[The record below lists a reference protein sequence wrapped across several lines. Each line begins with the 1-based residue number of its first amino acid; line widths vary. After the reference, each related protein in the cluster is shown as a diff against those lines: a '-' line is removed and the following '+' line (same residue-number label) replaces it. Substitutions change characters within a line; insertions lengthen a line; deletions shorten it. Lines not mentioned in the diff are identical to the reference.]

1 METSDG
7 GVVERARATSAETS
21 DGGGAGGTSAGTCI
35 ECGDHALA
43 QRRAMVAALSVGRAW
58 AQHRATSVETT
69 NGGGVRGLALVQR
82 RAADTINSRA
92 RINNYLIHANII

>member
-1 METSDG
+1 MTSG
-7 GVVERARATSAETS
+7 R
-21 DGGGAGGTSAGTCI
+21 CI
-35 ECGDHALA
+35 ERGDRALA
-43 QRRAMVAALSVGRAW
+43 QRRAMGAELSVGRAW

-69 NGGGVRGLALVQR
+69 NGGGVRGLALVQQ